1 MLNREKIHHILR
13 AAATLT
19 GQASFVMVGSGAM
32 ILNAR
37 TLPATMMLTPEV
49 DIYAPHAD
57 DVELVSEIIDGSL
70 GRDSPFHAR
79 FGYFCDGVSPTT
91 AILPAGW
98 EARQKTHLTPD
109 DIRVVCPEND
119 DVALS
124 KLCAWREKDIDWP
137 KVAARS
143 GLIRV
148 EMMAERLADLPIQ
161 APTLPVLLDR
171 LAIIKAATGR

>member
-1 MLNREKIHHILR
+1 MLSRDKIHHILR

-19 GQASFVMVGSGAM
+19 EQTSFVMVGSGAL

-37 TLPATMMLTPEV
+37 SLPATLMLTPEI
-49 DIYAPHAD
+49 DIYAPDAD

-98 EARQKTHLTPD
+98 EARQKLHLTPD
-109 DIRVVCPEND
+109 SVRVVCPENE

-124 KLCAWREKDIDWP
+124 KLCAWREKDIEWL

-143 GLIRV
+143 GLVRV
-148 EMMAERLADLPIQ
+148 GRMAERLADLPPQ
-161 APTLPVLLDR
+161 APPLPVLQER
-171 LAIIKAATGR
+171 LTIIRASTGR